1 MPPSADDPQ
10 SGPVA
15 DMPAAAPAETSHEA
29 PILEGSPGGEATD
42 RAAGE
47 DESHRRRRRRRRR
60 KPTLGANAPAAEG
73 NGETAAEPVASSDD
87 QPGETAAGMPEGEAP
102 RHPAR
107 RRRRRRRPQQSA
119 NLAVDGNAAEPGLA
133 AAPAAVED
141 GPAPSPTPPPTPMQ
155 RLRHRRRPPRRPA
168 AMAEIG
174 TDGAQSPQ
182 TAGEASTGDATR
194 PPRRPRLRVFVPRP
208 TPEEPAPAA
217 REPGTRERR
226 GRNPRSRDN
235 RGAGAAPAER
245 RARDDG
251 ERRERVARAKGP
263 PGKGPP
269 GARDRQRGRGRDEPR
284 QKPPQ
289 KLYALES
296 VVDRGFEDIDDA
308 AEDSG
313 VRRVHWTIVKRT
325 VADQKSGKPMS
336 ATYVLQREGAD
347 TEYPNL
353 GAART
358 AANKTIVHPEK
369 LTMSKAEHVAAKN
382 SK

>member
-10 SGPVA
+10 SGTVA
-15 DMPAAAPAETSHEA
+15 DMPAAAPAETSHDA
-29 PILEGSPGGEATD
+29 PTLEGSPGGEMAVRPT
-42 RAAGE
+42 GE
-47 DESHRRRRRRRRR
+47 GEPHRRRRRRRRR
-60 KPTLGANAPAAEG
+60 KPPAGAGAPAAED
-73 NGETAAEPVASSDD
+73 NGETAAEPVASADD
-87 QPGETAAGMPEGEAP
+87 QPRETAVGMPGAETP
-102 RHPAR
+102 RQPAR
-107 RRRRRRRPQQSA
+107 RRRRRRPPQLA
-119 NLAVDGNAAEPGLA
+119 NPTAAVGPPESDLAAPSTATADG
-133 AAPAAVED
+133 AAPA
-141 GPAPSPTPPPTPMQ
+141 PAPWRP
-155 RLRHRRRPPRRPA
+155 RHRRRPSRRPA

-174 TDGAQSPQ
+174 ADGAQSSQ
-182 TAGEASTGDATR
+182 TAGEGPTGETAR
-194 PPRRPRLRVFVPRP
+194 PPRRSRLRVFVPQP

-226 GRNPRSRDN
+226 GRDPRSRDN

-245 RARDDG
+245 RARDEG

-263 PGKGPP
+263 PGKGTP
-269 GARDRQRGRGRDEPR
+269 GARDRQRGLCRDEPR
-284 QKPPQ
+284 QRPPQ

-353 GAART
+353 GAARA